1 MRLASALIGA
11 LTVLFTFLL
20 ARELAPGRLWLA
32 VAAALLV
39 AYEPMYGSI
48 SGSVSNDVGVNAG
61 AAALEL
67 LLIRLLRRGIT
78 VPTGA
83 LTGVLLLA
91 LPAVKG
97 TALSLYPVAVLVLL
111 AVLWRGHSRVDASGW
126 IAFAA
131 GALAMALVSAVALG
145 GAHTATP
152 SPGPSAFASNAGAVS
167 GALGNI
173 PDFISYLWQVF
184 LPRLPFMTVHFTS
197 AVYPAWSIFVIRGWA
212 AFGSYTAAF
221 PDWVYG
227 VIAGVMVLT
236 ILICPLAARREWSWV
251 RRHPVE
257 LLALVAMPVSV
268 IVGFE
273 AAYYT
278 PGFRPAIAEVGR
290 YAFPAIGP
298 LAVLVVGAL
307 HAFGRRSM
315 LAVAAALLVAMIA
328 LSYASQLLTLTSFY
342 A

>member
-1 MRLASALIGA
+1 M
-11 LTVLFTFLL
+11 
-20 ARELAPGRLWLA
+20 
-32 VAAALLV
+32 
-39 AYEPMYGSI
+39 
-48 SGSVSNDVGVNAG
+48 
-61 AAALEL
+61 
-67 LLIRLLRRGIT
+67 
-78 VPTGA
+78 
-83 LTGVLLLA
+83 
-91 LPAVKG
+91 
-97 TALSLYPVAVLVLL
+97 
-111 AVLWRGHSRVDASGW
+111 
-126 IAFAA
+126 
-131 GALAMALVSAVALG
+131 
-145 GAHTATP
+145 
-152 SPGPSAFASNAGAVS
+152 
-167 GALGNI
+167 
-173 PDFISYLWQVF
+173 F

-315 LAVAAALLVAMIA
+315 LAVAAGVARRDDR
-328 LSYASQLLTLTSFY
+328 SQLRL
-342 A
+342 AAA